1 MVHRDIKPANVLISS
16 SNQVKVTDFGI
27 ARAGTGGTELT
38 RTGSVMGTATYFS
51 PEQAQGLECDAR
63 SDVYSLGIVLY
74 EMATGSPPFSGD
86 NAVTVAYQQVQEQ
99 VPPPSTRNPEI
110 APALEAIIL
119 TCLAKDPAA
128 RYQSADDLRADLLR
142 FRRGEALVGGPQF
155 ANVVDLEATA
165 AHAAVAGGAAG
176 AAGAVAAS
184 RQAPRGRNRG
194 TVLGV
199 GAIIV
204 VLIAVLAG
212 LLISRAGGDGGG
224 AVVDVPS
231 VIGLREE
238 PARQTMEQRGF
249 RVRIDRVPN
258 TRPKGE
264 VFGQDPEG
272 GTRLAEGET
281 VLLRVSSGEG
291 AVLIPDVNDKLAED
305 ARYDLEAKGF
315 TEIVTKEEESDT
327 IIAGNAT
334 RTVPAAGK
342 RVPVDQPITLYVSS
356 GKPKVTVPNLE
367 GLTLNDA
374 LVELRAVNL
383 TPQTVRQPSDTVEID
398 RVISTDP
405 TGGSTTT
412 KGSVVKLIIS
422 SGPAPKAVPNVV
434 GATESAATYTLRSA
448 GFTVV
453 VLQVPSIDASSGKV
467 VSQSPSAGTAADAGT
482 SVTISVGTGGITTTS
497 TSTSIP

>member
-1 MVHRDIKPANVLISS
+1 MSEPRVLAERYELVELLARGGMSEVYLAQDRRLSRPVAVKVLASELSRDPAFVERFRREAQAAANLNHANIVSVFDWGQDGETSFIVMEYIDGRSVRELIRARGRLDDLQVAGIGSEIAAALASAHAAGVVHRDIKPANVLISS

-165 AHAAVAGGAAG
+165 AHAAVAGGATA
-176 AAGAVAAS
+176 AAGAAAS

-258 TRPKGE
+258 TQIG
-264 VFGQDPEG
+264 
-272 GTRLAEGET
+272 
-281 VLLRVSSGEG
+281 
-291 AVLIPDVNDKLAED
+291 
-305 ARYDLEAKGF
+305 
-315 TEIVTKEEESDT
+315 
-327 IIAGNAT
+327 
-334 RTVPAAGK
+334 
-342 RVPVDQPITLYVSS
+342 
-356 GKPKVTVPNLE
+356 
-367 GLTLNDA
+367 
-374 LVELRAVNL
+374 RAHV
-383 TPQTVRQPSDTVEID
+383 
-398 RVISTDP
+398 
-405 TGGSTTT
+405 
-412 KGSVVKLIIS
+412 
-422 SGPAPKAVPNVV
+422 
-434 GATESAATYTLRSA
+434 
-448 GFTVV
+448 
-453 VLQVPSIDASSGKV
+453 
-467 VSQSPSAGTAADAGT
+467 
-482 SVTISVGTGGITTTS
+482 
-497 TSTSIP
+497 